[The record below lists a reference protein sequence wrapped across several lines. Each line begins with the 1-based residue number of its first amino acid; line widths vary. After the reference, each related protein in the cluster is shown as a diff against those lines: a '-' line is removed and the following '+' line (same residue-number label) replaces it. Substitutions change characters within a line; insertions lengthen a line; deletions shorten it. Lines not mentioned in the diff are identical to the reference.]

1 MTSYAEGRRARART
15 AAPASGR
22 KGARR
27 RARAERRPLAG
38 GVAWI
43 VLLAA
48 LLAGVVAVNVAVLQ
62 LTMRLG
68 KTSQRRVDLQAD
80 VARLQSELSSAASS
94 YRLQQEAH
102 GSLGLVQADSTTTRY
117 IELAPK

>member
-1 MTSYAEGRRARART
+1 M
-15 AAPASGR
+15 
-22 KGARR
+22 
-27 RARAERRPLAG
+27 
-38 GVAWI
+38 
-43 VLLAA
+43 LLAA

-117 IELAPK
+117 VDLASR

>member
-1 MTSYAEGRRARART
+1 
-15 AAPASGR
+15 
-22 KGARR
+22 
-27 RARAERRPLAG
+27 
-38 GVAWI
+38 

-102 GSLGLVQADSTTTRY
+102 GSLGLVQADSSTTRY
-117 IELAPK
+117 VELAPR

>member
-1 MTSYAEGRRARART
+1 M
-15 AAPASGR
+15 
-22 KGARR
+22 
-27 RARAERRPLAG
+27 
-38 GVAWI
+38 
-43 VLLAA
+43 LLAA

-80 VARLQSELSSAASS
+80 VARLQSALSSAASS

>member
-1 MTSYAEGRRARART
+1 MTSYAEGRRATNRKRSSSRA
-15 AAPASGR
+15 
-22 KGARR
+22 
-27 RARAERRPLAG
+27 AERRPLAG

-43 VLLAA
+43 VLLAT

-68 KTSQRRVDLQAD
+68 KTSQRRVELQAD
-80 VARLQSELSSAASS
+80 VARLQGELSSAAST

-102 GSLGLVQADSTTTRY
+102 LSLGLVQADPTSTRY
-117 IELAPK
+117 VELQKR